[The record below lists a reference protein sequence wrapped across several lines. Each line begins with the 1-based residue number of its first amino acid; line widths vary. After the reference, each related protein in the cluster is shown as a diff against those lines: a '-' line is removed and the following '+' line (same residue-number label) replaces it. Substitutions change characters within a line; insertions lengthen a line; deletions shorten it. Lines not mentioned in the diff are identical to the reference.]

1 MFEKQRKMR
10 WLWPARRMDAANRK
24 DGRNGRQAPS
34 GPLAWYFARREEPAP
49 RYGLTVNGYL
59 PL

>member
-1 MFEKQRKMR
+1 MFEKQRKIG
-10 WLWPARRMDAANRK
+10 WLRAGRGMDAA
-24 DGRNGRQAPS
+24 GRTGRQAPS

-49 RYGLTVNGYL
+49 RYGLTINGYI